1 MAIQTVSD
9 ELYRRHEREW
19 AEFRNAVEAS
29 ETNQKQQ
36 GQASGKTSCDS
47 KPEINNLSVC
57 LFAKRRF
64 KRRFLLPVR
73 QGWQILSS
81 TKLTWAFR
89 AIR

>member
-1 MAIQTVSD
+1 MRCFSPGCANWQTDQRRIKMAIQTVSD

-47 KPEINNLSVC
+47 KTGN
-57 LFAKRRF
+57 
-64 KRRFLLPVR
+64 
-73 QGWQILSS
+73 Q
-81 TKLTWAFR
+81 
-89 AIR
+89 